1 MAHDHGWRG
10 ADYRRP
16 VRRAGD
22 CLRATNHQAHPP
34 DCARACACTCVCAR
48 APSDLPHSAHRVT
61 PVRGLCPNARV
72 PRLPACPPVFVHAR
86 TQAHTHTRH
95 EASPGTLPHPRI
107 SPHSGCRPGVV
118 LLARAVGACKGGQSW
133 REWAGTRHGP
143 APTRSAPPSVPR
155 RPVLMRSSG
164 VVVRGSPRVV
174 LGWRGTEFAELAVA
188 RHVTHTSLCCS
199 GTCRVA

>member
-1 MAHDHGWRG
+1 MERVLAGAHLSNGKERWEPRGQGLRRGVAMPTRLGCWRTTDWWGLAHDHGWRG
-10 ADYRRP
+10 VDYRRP

-48 APSDLPHSAHRVT
+48 APSNLPHSAHSVT

-133 REWAGTRHGP
+133 RE
-143 APTRSAPPSVPR
+143 
-155 RPVLMRSSG
+155 
-164 VVVRGSPRVV
+164 
-174 LGWRGTEFAELAVA
+174 
-188 RHVTHTSLCCS
+188 
-199 GTCRVA
+199 